1 MYSDCNEGFPPN
13 EFRTSIPR
21 VRWFAV
27 LLMLLHAAAAE
38 VLHFAAEATSAD
50 LSFPLA
56 NGQLGTLVSGSTGTE
71 ILPLLAAPQSPAA
84 DSAKPGTGFAGKPL
98 GEFRFEWLDAA
109 AEVTDYRRQL
119 DLATGIATTTFQRGT
134 AGFTATAFI
143 SRADDLLVLHLRT
156 DKPGFLS
163 FRVRL
168 TQGDAKPAIEDRRIL
183 VLPQARAWVYPME
196 SEVTPGD
203 GEITVK
209 GEGEA
214 LILLASTSDPAK
226 IGQLPDRLK
235 AIGFGGKEHPDIQ
248 AIWTGL
254 LERQK
259 KAPAA
264 PDFPAYLKALSK
276 P

>member
-1 MYSDCNEGFPPN
+1 MPAM
-13 EFRTSIPR
+13 RRSIL
-21 VRWFAV
+21 F
-27 LLMLLHAAAAE
+27 LLTLSLARAAE
-38 VLHFAAEATSAD
+38 LAFPTPAATPD
-50 LSFPLA
+50 LAFPIS
-56 NGQLGTLVSGSTGTE
+56 NGQLGTLVPGSTGNE
-71 ILPLLAAPQSPAA
+71 FLPLLETPKSTAPTA
-84 DSAKPGTGFAGKPL
+84 DPAKPGKDFTGKPL

-109 AEVTDYRRQL
+109 GPVTHYRRKL
-119 DLATGIATTTFQRGT
+119 DLATGIATTTFNRNT
-134 AGFTATAFI
+134 AGFTATTFV
-143 SRADDLLVLHLRT
+143 SRPDDLLVLHLRA

-168 TQGDAKPAIEDRRIL
+168 THGDAEPAIEDRRIL

-203 GEITVK
+203 GEITVH

-214 LILLASTSDPAK
+214 LILVAATSDPAK
-226 IGQLPDRLK
+226 TAQLPDRMK
-235 AIGFGGKEHPDIQ
+235 ALGFGGKEHPDIQ

-259 KAPAA
+259 KSPAA

>member
-1 MYSDCNEGFPPN
+1 MRLIPVFLLTLAFARAEPLAFPTP
-13 EFRTSIPR
+13 
-21 VRWFAV
+21 
-27 LLMLLHAAAAE
+27 AADP
-38 VLHFAAEATSAD
+38 D
-50 LSFPLA
+50 LAFPLS
-56 NGQLGTLVSGSTGTE
+56 NGRLGTLVPGSTGNE
-71 ILPLLAAPQSPAA
+71 FLPLLEAPKSAATDP
-84 DSAKPGTGFAGKPL
+84 AKPGAAFTGKLL

-109 AEVTDYRRQL
+109 GPVTHYRRQL
-119 DLATGIATTTFQRGT
+119 DLATGIATATFKRNT
-134 AGFTATAFI
+134 AGFTATTFV
-143 SRADDLLVLHLRT
+143 SRPDDLLVLHLRT

-168 TQGDAKPAIEDRRIL
+168 TQGDAEPAIEDRRNL

-203 GEITVK
+203 GEITVH

-214 LILLASTSDPAK
+214 LILVAATSDPAK
-226 IGQLPDRLK
+226 IARFPNRMK
-235 AIGFGGKEHPDIQ
+235 ALGFGGKEHPDIQ

-264 PDFPAYLKALSK
+264 ADFPAYLKALSN

>member
-1 MYSDCNEGFPPN
+1 MTSPPLQL
-13 EFRTSIPR
+13 FRLATFI
-21 VRWFAV
+21 
-27 LLMLLHAAAAE
+27 LAAALAVADE
-38 VLHFAAEATSAD
+38 LHFPVPATSPD
-50 LSFPLA
+50 LAFPLA
-56 NGQLGTLVSGSTGTE
+56 NGKFGTLVSGSTGTE
-71 ILPLLAAPQSPAA
+71 ILPLVEAPKSPAA
-84 DSAKPGTGFAGKPL
+84 GPAKPGTGFTGKPL

-109 AEVTDYRRQL
+109 APVTDYRRQL

-168 TQGDAKPAIEDRRIL
+168 TRGEAKPAIEDRRIL

-196 SEVTPGD
+196 SEVTPSD
-203 GEITVK
+203 GEITVH

-214 LILLASTSDPAK
+214 LILVAATSDPAK
-226 IGQLPDRLK
+226 IAQLPDRMK
-235 AIGFGGKEHPDIQ
+235 ALGFGGKEHPDLQ

-259 KAPAA
+259 KSPAA
-264 PDFPAYLKALSK
+264 PDLPTYLKTLSK

>member
-1 MYSDCNEGFPPN
+1 MRLTLALLVTLALARADELAFPAPAASPELAFPLSNGQFGTLVPGSTGN
-13 EFRTSIPR
+13 EFMP
-21 VRWFAV
+21 
-27 LLMLLHAAAAE
+27 LLEAPKSPAAAA
-38 VLHFAAEATSAD
+38 D
-50 LSFPLA
+50 P
-56 NGQLGTLVSGSTGTE
+56 
-71 ILPLLAAPQSPAA
+71 
-84 DSAKPGTGFAGKPL
+84 AKPGAAFSGKPL

-109 AEVTDYRRQL
+109 GPVTGYRRQL
-119 DLATGIATTTFQRGT
+119 DLATGIATTTFKRNT
-134 AGFTATAFI
+134 AGFTATTFV
-143 SRADDLLVLHLRT
+143 SRPDDLLVFHLRT

-203 GEITVK
+203 GEITVH

-214 LILLASTSDPAK
+214 LILVAAASDPAK
-226 IGQLPDRLK
+226 VARLPDRMK
-235 AIGFGGKEHPDIQ
+235 ALGFGGKEHPDIQ

-259 KAPAA
+259 KSPAA
-264 PDFPAYLKALSK
+264 ADFPAYLKALSK